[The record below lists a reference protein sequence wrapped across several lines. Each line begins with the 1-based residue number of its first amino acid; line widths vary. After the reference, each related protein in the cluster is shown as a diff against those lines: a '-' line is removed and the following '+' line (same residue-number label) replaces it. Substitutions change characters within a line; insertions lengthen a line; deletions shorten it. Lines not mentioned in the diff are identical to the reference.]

1 MTDHMELI
9 ERATTAIQQVHSDTS
24 VSQQDTLYSL
34 NGLRDEI
41 DVMINAIESDLRIQ
55 EMGEMP
61 F

>member
-1 MTDHMELI
+1 MDHMELI
-9 ERATTAIQQVHSDTS
+9 ERATTAIQQVHSDMS

-34 NGLRDEI
+34 KGLREEI
-41 DVMINAIESDLRIQ
+41 NIMIDAIESDLRIQ